1 MPTDFYEISVATS
14 RLIHA
19 IADDEVDD
27 AKVREA
33 IVDGAAVVDAISEQF
48 RDVKRLWKEAAEEAL
63 AVIGCGV
70 QISPYVELTITPDR
84 RVMCDDPGNYLR
96 QVYQRSGIEGV
107 IHHIRKDGVKPSE
120 AQKGFP
126 GLYATY
132 FSDHGTGCLKLTRK
146 RIGGAK

>member
-48 RDVKRLWKEAAEEAL
+48 RDVKRLWKDAAEEAL

-70 QISPYVELTITPDR
+70 QISP
-84 RVMCDDPGNYLR
+84 
-96 QVYQRSGIEGV
+96 
-107 IHHIRKDGVKPSE
+107 
-120 AQKGFP
+120 
-126 GLYATY
+126 
-132 FSDHGTGCLKLTRK
+132 
-146 RIGGAK
+146 